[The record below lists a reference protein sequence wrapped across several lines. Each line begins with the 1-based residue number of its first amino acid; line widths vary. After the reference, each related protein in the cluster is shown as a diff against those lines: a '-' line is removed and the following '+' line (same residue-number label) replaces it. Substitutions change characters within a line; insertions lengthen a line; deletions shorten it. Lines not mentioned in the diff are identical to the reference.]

1 MSETYVIVGA
11 ALAGAKAA
19 ETLREEGF
27 DGRVV
32 LLGDEPDRPY
42 ERPPLS
48 KDYLRGETEREG
60 PYVHPASF
68 YEEKDIEL
76 RLETTVTGVDLA
88 AGQLLI
94 EEERLEYT
102 KLLLATGAEPRR
114 LPVPGADLDGVH
126 YLRTFGDSDAL
137 RAAIES
143 SSRVAVI
150 GAGWIGAEVA
160 ASARQK
166 GLEVTLIEQLDVPLE
181 RVLGREV
188 GEVYGAIHR
197 DQGVELLTGVAVEAI
212 EGSGRAE
219 RVRLAG
225 GDTVDCDFVVVG
237 IGVAPRVALA
247 EAAGLEVG
255 DGILVDER
263 LKSSADNVF
272 AAGDVAGAWHPFFEQ
287 RLRVEHWHNALE
299 QGPAAARSMLGVG
312 EPYDKLPYFFSDQ
325 YDVGMEYAGHAT
337 DWDEV
342 VFRGDVDAREFIAF
356 WLKDGRVL
364 AGMNVNVWD
373 VTDDIQALI
382 RSRTQVDRH
391 RVSDPGISLAR
402 PHLSGEPAALIRAS
416 VWLRWVMAWAQVTR
430 TTRSPAASRMAC
442 FSASS
447 WRVRRLSCHSVLSA
461 SMTRC
466 WSGHLKSG
474 MIVRPLRLI
483 GTLTCGGLN
492 PALRRRS
499 RTASSSSL
507 RVGAGPV
514 ARILVRLA
522 VPGRG
527 ARWSRAVRIWGMV
540 TSWRW
545 ASRTALRSAG

>member
-1 MSETYVIVGA
+1 M
-11 ALAGAKAA
+11 
-19 ETLREEGF
+19 
-27 DGRVV
+27 
-32 LLGDEPDRPY
+32 
-42 ERPPLS
+42 
-48 KDYLRGETEREG
+48 
-60 PYVHPASF
+60 
-68 YEEKDIEL
+68 
-76 RLETTVTGVDLA
+76 
-88 AGQLLI
+88 
-94 EEERLEYT
+94 
-102 KLLLATGAEPRR
+102 
-114 LPVPGADLDGVH
+114 
-126 YLRTFGDSDAL
+126 
-137 RAAIES
+137 
-143 SSRVAVI
+143 AVI

-237 IGVAPRVALA
+237 IGVAPRVGAGRGGRARGRRRDPGGRPA
-247 EAAGLEVG
+247 EARRHE
-255 DGILVDER
+255 
-263 LKSSADNVF
+263 NVF

-391 RVSDPGISLAR
+391 RRERPRHQPPRPDLAGCAGGFDPRERLGAVGDGLGPGDADDAFACGFEDG
-402 PHLSGEPAALIRAS
+402 LLLGVVFAGEAVVVPFGSVGLDDQVLVGPAEVGDQL
-416 VWLRWVMAWAQVTR
+416 
-430 TTRSPAASRMAC
+430 C
-442 FSASS
+442 G
-447 WRVRRLSCHSVLSA
+447 RR
-461 SMTRC
+461 
-466 WSGHLKSG
+466 G
-474 MIVRPLRLI
+474 
-483 GTLTCGGLN
+483 
-492 PALRRRS
+492 
-499 RTASSSSL
+499 
-507 RVGAGPV
+507 
-514 ARILVRLA
+514 
-522 VPGRG
+522 
-527 ARWSRAVRIWGMV
+527 
-540 TSWRW
+540 
-545 ASRTALRSAG
+545 